1 LEEHIKYY
9 GDIFHS
15 TLTSN
20 GEVTVLRGRQRNGSA
35 DGQAGNC
42 IRLGSGVSVLSYDRL
57 LGSQEMG
64 CAVSLQQRTKYE
76 GWNFNSGNYLFTT
89 DTK

>member
-1 LEEHIKYY
+1 MEEHIKYY

-20 GEVTVLRGRQRNGSA
+20 GEVTILRGRQRNGSA

-64 CAVSLQQRTKYE
+64 CAVFLQQRAKYN
-76 GWNFNSGNYLFTT
+76 G
-89 DTK
+89 